1 MPLGIV
7 CHWLGTK
14 TLPRGRI
21 ITYNAMEERLLQ
33 LGRWRAGKYTD
44 RHIVDV
50 YVNNARNL
58 AKMVPTIAGAVK
70 LFRVSASLLPLADQV
85 DRSLWDTPEVKREFA
100 TAGRAFRKAG
110 VRVTVHPGQFC
121 VLSSA
126 RHDVVINAFRELDT
140 HAWIFDAMGLPV
152 SPNAAI
158 NLHGGKSAAHD
169 RLIQSIN
176 DLPDNV
182 RKRLTLENDESAYD
196 VPDLLEVHQRTGV
209 PVVFDSHHFT
219 FKTGELMIEE
229 AYAACCATWPEG
241 IRPLQHISNTTPGL
255 EKGNFMDRRK
265 HSDYIHTVPDVQL
278 EGIYDDVIDL
288 EVEAKMKNL
297 AVIQLQDYLRMRF
310 GVKDSTRTW

>member
-7 CHWLGTK
+7 CHWLATK
-14 TLPRGRI
+14 TLPRGGTV
-21 ITYNAMEERLLQ
+21 TYNAMEERHLQ

-44 RHIVDV
+44 RQVVDV
-50 YVNNARNL
+50 YINNARNL
-58 AKMVPTIAGAVK
+58 TTMAPTIAKAVK

-100 TAGRAFRKAG
+100 KAGRAFLDAG

-121 VLSSA
+121 VLSSP
-126 RHDVVINAFRELDT
+126 RPDVIANAFKELDT
-140 HAWIFDAMGLPV
+140 HAWIFDAMGLPL
-152 SPNAAI
+152 SPHAAI
-158 NLHGGKSAAHD
+158 NLHGGKSAAHE
-169 RLIQSIN
+169 RLIQSIA

-219 FKTGELMIEE
+219 FKTGELTLEE

-241 IRPLQHISNTTPGL
+241 VRPLQHISNTTPGL

-265 HSDYIHTVPDVQL
+265 HSDYIQTVPEVQL
-278 EGIYDDVIDL
+278 TGIWDGAIDL

-297 AVIQLQDYLRMRF
+297 AVARLQADLRKWF
-310 GVKDSTRTW
+310 GVNDPTRTW